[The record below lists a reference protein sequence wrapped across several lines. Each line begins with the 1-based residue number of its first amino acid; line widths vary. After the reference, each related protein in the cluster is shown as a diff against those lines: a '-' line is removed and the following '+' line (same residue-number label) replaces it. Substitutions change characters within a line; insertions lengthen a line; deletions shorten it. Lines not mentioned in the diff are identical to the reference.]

1 MKILAAG
8 VQDVIGTI
16 KPPISTIPEEPAE
29 AVGSLIS
36 LGIQLFIIVAGV
48 TLLIVLLLGAYEWVV
63 SGGDKEKLSKAQ
75 QKITNAVIGII
86 VVVVVLS
93 VFCVVT
99 VDILKLPIHVLV
111 LRFPLYRPKK
121 DGCELTLC
129 RRPVD

>member
-8 VQDVIGTI
+8 VEDVIGTI
-16 KPPISTIPEEPAE
+16 KPPISTIPDEPTE

-48 TLLIVLLLGAYEWVV
+48 TLLIVLLLGAYEWIV

-99 VDILKLPIHVLV
+99 VDILKLSDSCFSFKIP
-111 LRFPLYRPKK
+111 
-121 DGCELTLC
+121 TLS
-129 RRPVD
+129 P